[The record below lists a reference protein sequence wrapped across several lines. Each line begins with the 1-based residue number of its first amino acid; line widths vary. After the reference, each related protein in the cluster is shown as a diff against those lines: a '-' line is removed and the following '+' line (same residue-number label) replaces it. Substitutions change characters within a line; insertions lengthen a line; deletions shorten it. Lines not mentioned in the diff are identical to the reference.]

1 MQESLRTAVTG
12 AENIGMNAKLHVK
25 ADSYVTPAHDGAS
38 EAIACA
44 VGACY
49 TATQLLEVAATA
61 ASSAK
66 QSRAAP

>member
-38 EAIACA
+38 EY
-44 VGACY
+44 GR
-49 TATQLLEVAATA
+49 LL
-61 ASSAK
+61 
-66 QSRAAP
+66 